1 MIVLGVDGMDP
12 AFVERHWDVLPNLR
26 ELRDEGSFARLQTTS
41 PPQSPVAWS
50 TFITG
55 LTPDAHGIFDFV
67 HRDAATLAPFSS
79 MSETLE
85 PRFTLP
91 LGEWRIPLSS
101 ARIVSRRHGI
111 AFWKL
116 LDDAGVPVTMMR
128 MPTNYPP
135 VEAGHAVAGMG
146 TPDLRGTQ
154 GTFSFYTDDP
164 EELSRATAGG
174 RIEKV
179 AVAGGRAVLR
189 VEGPPN
195 SFRKDSAYAAVDVVA
210 DVDPAQDW
218 VRFAVGESVVV
229 LRAGEWSEWLTADFP
244 LLPYVVSARGMFRI
258 FVRQLHPRFEVYVT
272 PVNVDPIKPVLP
284 LSHPASFA
292 KDLAEATGR
301 FYTLGIPEDTS
312 ALRQGVFS
320 LPQFLA
326 QAGLVLADEKKLLRR
341 ALAEYRGGLLF
352 FYLSSIDQHS
362 HMLWGRHEAELLSV
376 YREVD
381 GMVGE
386 VRRLSPGAELIVM
399 SDHGFSTYER
409 SVHLNRWL
417 VNRGFLSLSAAGGQE
432 LSLSDANWGST
443 EAYAL
448 GLNGLYV
455 NVAGREKNGS
465 VKGVERRR
473 AVIETL
479 REQLLAFRDPE
490 TGARVVETVA
500 VTNADAATASVAPDI
515 IVGYAVGY
523 RGSWETALGG
533 VPRLEVEANNDLW
546 VGDHCIDP
554 GAVPGVLFSTRR
566 LAATGP
572 RLQDVTV
579 SILQGFH
586 VQPAAGMS
594 GRALFP

>member
-26 ELRDEGSFARLQTTS
+26 RLSQEGSFSRLQTTA

-55 LTPDAHGIFDFV
+55 MTPDAHGIFDFV

-101 ARIVSRRHGI
+101 ARIVSRRQGT

-135 VEAGHAVAGMG
+135 VEAGQAVAGMG

-179 AVAGGRAVLR
+179 AVEGGRVVLR

-195 SFRKDSAYAAVDVVA
+195 SFRKDSAYAAVEVVA

-218 VRFAVGESVVV
+218 VRFTVGESVVV
-229 LRAGEWSEWLTADFP
+229 LRAGEWSEWLAADFP
-244 LLPYVVSARGMFRI
+244 LLPYVVSARGMLRI

-272 PVNVDPIKPVLP
+272 PVNVDPMKPVLP
-284 LSHPASFA
+284 LSEPASFA
-292 KDLAEATGR
+292 KELAEATGR
-301 FYTLGIPEDTS
+301 FYTLGIAEDTS

-352 FYLSSIDQHS
+352 FYISSIDQHS
-362 HMLWGRHEAELLSV
+362 HMLWGRHETELLDV

-386 VRRLSPGAELIVM
+386 VRRAHPAAELIVM

-417 VNRGFLSLSAAGGQE
+417 ANRGFLSLNAAGGQE
-432 LSLSDANWGST
+432 LSLSDADWGST

-490 TGARVVETVA
+490 TGARVVNTVA

-515 IVGYAVGY
+515 IVGYAAGY

-554 GAVPGVLFSTRR
+554 AAVPGVLFSPRR
-566 LAATGP
+566 LMATEP

-579 SILQGFH
+579 TILRGFQ
-586 VQPAAGMS
+586 VQPGAAMS
-594 GRALFP
+594 GRALFQ